1 MSRFNTVSDIEF
13 GMPAAANILKSF
25 LLLSVF
31 VSGMLSTTLV
41 HAEKDA
47 RSQHFETRGWKLAE
61 EQWDLVKHGEQLLKM
76 PLMHEVV
83 EAWSRRQGQGQ
94 VIELRYPGGEEGEL
108 WVVELMDWL
117 ISLGIS
123 SQYLLAVP
131 GSGEA
136 DVIMI
141 KILKI
146 GDISR

>member
-1 MSRFNTVSDIEF
+1 MSNIES
-13 GMPAAANILKSF
+13 GMPAAGITLKSF

-31 VSGMLSTTLV
+31 VSGMLSATMAHTEIGAGLQ
-41 HAEKDA
+41 
-47 RSQHFETRGWKLAE
+47 RFETRGWKLAE
-61 EQWDLVKHGEQLLKM
+61 EQWDLVKQGEHLLKM
-76 PLMHEVV
+76 PMMHEVV
-83 EAWSRRQGQGQ
+83 EAWSLRQGQ

-108 WVVELMDWL
+108 WVEELMDWL
-117 ISLGIS
+117 ISLGIA

-141 KILKI
+141 KILKT

>member
-1 MSRFNTVSDIEF
+1 MSNIEPGISAAGNT
-13 GMPAAANILKSF
+13 MKSV
-25 LLLSVF
+25 LLLSIF
-31 VSGMLSTTLV
+31 ISGILSATLV
-41 HAEKDA
+41 HAEIGA
-47 RSQHFETRGWKLAE
+47 GLQRSESREWKLAE
-61 EQWDLVKHGEQLLKM
+61 EQWDLVKQGEQLLKM
-76 PLMHEVV
+76 PMMHEVV
-83 EAWSRRQGQGQ
+83 EVWSLRQGR

-108 WVVELMDWL
+108 WVEELMDWL
-117 ISLGIS
+117 ISLGIA